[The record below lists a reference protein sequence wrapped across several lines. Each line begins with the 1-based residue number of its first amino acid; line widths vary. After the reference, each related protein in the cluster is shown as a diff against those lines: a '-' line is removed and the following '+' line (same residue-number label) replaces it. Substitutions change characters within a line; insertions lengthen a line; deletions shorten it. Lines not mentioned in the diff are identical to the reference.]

1 MDPFKL
7 YEQWL
12 KDFADDLETYQDL
25 MSIQDSPKEYEDRF
39 YRELEFGTAG
49 MRGVLG
55 AGTNRLNK
63 YNVRRVS
70 RALAKYILTTP
81 DGAQKGVAIAYDSR
95 RKSTEFARE
104 AALVLCAAGVKV
116 YLFESLRPVPVLS
129 FTVRY
134 LKCIAGIVITA
145 SHNPAQYNGYK
156 VYWTDGAQMPPE
168 SVKGITD
175 RLPDTTY
182 AESLPMDEKEALDKG
197 LLTYIGKDV
206 DDAYIAAIKKLAV
219 NPELT
224 REMGEKLKI
233 VYTPLHGSGN
243 IPVRRIFD
251 EIGMKHVYVVKEQE
265 LPDGNFPTVPVPNPE
280 DPRAFALALKMQQ
293 ELGADL
299 CVGTDPDCDRVGI
312 ACMTE
317 NGPKLLNGNQIGCI
331 LLHYILSQK
340 KERGELPANAAAVT
354 TIVSTDMAKAIAES
368 FGCKMIEV
376 LTGFKYIAEQIQLFE
391 TTGCNTF
398 MFGFEESFGYLSGT
412 DVRDKDGVN
421 ACLLIAEAA
430 CWYKKMYNKTLADA
444 IDLLYEQY
452 GYYGDKVAS
461 FVLPGKDGLEKMKTV
476 MAALR
481 ANPPKYFAGEK
492 VVALRDYQTS
502 VRTTA
507 DGQTETLTL
516 PKSNVL
522 YFELE
527 NKAWI
532 CVRPS
537 GTEPKIKLYVN
548 AVSDDPE
555 KTKSML
561 DAYSDAAVKL
571 LESF

>member
-1 MDPFKL
+1 MEPMKL

-12 KDFADDLETYQDL
+12 KDYADDPETVADL
-25 MSIQDSPKEYEDRF
+25 MAIKDDPKEIEDRF
-39 YRELEFGTAG
+39 YRDLEFGTAG

-63 YNVRRVS
+63 YNVRRAT

-81 DGAQKGVAIAYDSR
+81 DGAQRGVAIAYDSR
-95 RKSTEFARE
+95 HKSAEFARE
-104 AALVLCAAGVKV
+104 TALVLANSGVKAFL
-116 YLFESLRPVPVLS
+116 YESLRPVPVLS
-129 FTVRY
+129 FTVRH
-134 LKCIAGIVITA
+134 LNCIGGVVITA
-145 SHNPAQYNGYK
+145 SHNPKQYNGYK
-156 VYWTDGAQMPPE
+156 AYWTDGGQMPPE

-175 RLPDTTY
+175 LLPDVTDE
-182 AESLPMDEKEALDKG
+182 ESMPMDEKTAIEKG

-206 DDAYIAAIKKLAV
+206 DDAYIAAIKKLSV
-219 NPELT
+219 NPELAK
-224 REMGEKLKI
+224 EMGKTLKI

-243 IPVRRIFD
+243 IPVRRIFK
-251 EIGMKHVYVVKEQE
+251 EIGMENVYVVPEQE
-265 LPDGNFPTVPVPNPE
+265 LPNGNFPTVPVPNPE

-354 TIVSTDMAKAIAES
+354 TIVSTEMARAICDDY
-368 FGCKMIEV
+368 GVKLIKV
-376 LTGFKYIAEQIQLFE
+376 LTGFKYIAEQIHIFE

-421 ACLLIAEAA
+421 ACMLIAEAA
-430 CWYKKMYNKTLADA
+430 SWYKKMYNKTLVDA
-444 IDLLYEQY
+444 IEMLYEKY

-461 FVLPGKDGLEKMKTV
+461 FVLPGKDGLEKMQHT

-481 ANPPKYFAGEK
+481 ENPPKDFAGEK
-492 VVALRDYQTS
+492 VVAVRDYQTS
-502 VRTTA
+502 VRTTC
-507 DGQTETLTL
+507 DGETETLTL
-516 PKSNVL
+516 PKSNVM

-527 NKAWI
+527 NKAWV

-548 AVSDDPE
+548 AVSDNPE
-555 KTKSML
+555 KTQEL
-561 DAYSDAAVKL
+561 LNAYADAAVKL
-571 LESF
+571 LESL